1 MDGFH
6 GENFRQDH
14 SEKSQKLW
22 KKDKNVEN
30 SQKIVGSS
38 RIFLAANV

>member
-1 MDGFH
+1 MVKTFAKIILKKVKNCG
-6 GENFRQDH
+6 
-14 SEKSQKLW
+14 

-30 SQKIVGSS
+30 SQKIVESS